1 MAQVKIYGIAERL
14 NPVKAAMSQAIH
26 SCVVDA
32 LKFPV
37 DKRAHRFFPMA
48 REDFYIPGGQGRTDA
63 YTIIEI
69 SMFEGRTAEAK
80 RTLIRLLFQRLLS
93 DVGLA
98 PADVE
103 ITITETPKQN
113 WGFRGQ
119 PGDEVSLSYKVEV

>member
-1 MAQVKIYGIAERL
+1 MAQIKIYGIAERL

-26 SCVVDA
+26 SCIVDA

-63 YTIIEI
+63 YTIVEI

-119 PGDEVSLSYKVEV
+119 SGDEVSLSYKVEV